1 MDHFRDC
8 FVFVLLS
15 SLFIAALFLTLGR
28 AGLLA
33 HLNVT
38 YFFMFL
44 SLSPC
49 GVLSQVVCLIVQI
62 PDFCLVTY

>member
-28 AGLLA
+28 ADLLA

-38 YFFMFL
+38 
-44 SLSPC
+44 
-49 GVLSQVVCLIVQI
+49 
-62 PDFCLVTY
+62 

>member
-1 MDHFRDC
+1 MDHFRYF

-15 SLFIAALFLTLGR
+15 GLFIAALFLTLGR

-38 YFFMFL
+38 
-44 SLSPC
+44 
-49 GVLSQVVCLIVQI
+49 
-62 PDFCLVTY
+62 